1 VIIKLV
7 SVSITVKIG
16 ICSFTSDA
24 FAGVSSMGVITW
36 IVIAVVILAIMG
48 LGWQTFF
55 AGVKKGAD
63 KVGLTSIVK
72 NITDQAKQSFGGVV
86 KNLSIQNTTK
96 PATGSFSNKTV
107 P

>member
-1 VIIKLV
+1 
-7 SVSITVKIG
+7 
-16 ICSFTSDA
+16 
-24 FAGVSSMGVITW
+24 MGVITW

-72 NITDQAKQSFGGVV
+72 NITDQSFGGVV
-86 KNLSIQNTTK
+86 KNLSTQNTTK
-96 PATGSFSNKTV
+96 PAAGSFSNKTV

>member
-1 VIIKLV
+1 
-7 SVSITVKIG
+7 
-16 ICSFTSDA
+16 
-24 FAGVSSMGVITW
+24 MGVITW

-86 KNLSIQNTTK
+86 KNLSTQNTTK
-96 PATGSFSNKTV
+96 TATGSFSNKTV

>member
-1 VIIKLV
+1 M
-7 SVSITVKIG
+7 G
-16 ICSFTSDA
+16 I
-24 FAGVSSMGVITW
+24 ITW
-36 IVIAVVILAIMG
+36 IVIAVVLLAVMG

-86 KNLSIQNTTK
+86 RNLSTQNSTK
-96 PATGSFSNKTV
+96 LATGSFSNKTV

>member
-1 VIIKLV
+1 
-7 SVSITVKIG
+7 
-16 ICSFTSDA
+16 
-24 FAGVSSMGVITW
+24 MGVITW

-86 KNLSIQNTTK
+86 KNLSTQNSTK
-96 PATGSFSNKTV
+96 PATGSLSNKTV

>member
-1 VIIKLV
+1 
-7 SVSITVKIG
+7 
-16 ICSFTSDA
+16 
-24 FAGVSSMGVITW
+24 MGVITW

-63 KVGLTSIVK
+63 KVGLTSVVK
-72 NITDQAKQSFGGVV
+72 NITDQAKQSFGGII
-86 KNLSIQNTTK
+86 KNPSSPVSTNVFNATKNTTK

>member
-1 VIIKLV
+1 
-7 SVSITVKIG
+7 
-16 ICSFTSDA
+16 
-24 FAGVSSMGVITW
+24 MGVITW

-86 KNLSIQNTTK
+86 KNLSTQNTTRSWY
-96 PATGSFSNKTV
+96 TQRYMYG
-107 P
+107 

>member
-1 VIIKLV
+1 
-7 SVSITVKIG
+7 
-16 ICSFTSDA
+16 
-24 FAGVSSMGVITW
+24 MGVITW

-72 NITDQAKQSFGGVV
+72 NITDQAKQSFVRCC
-86 KNLSIQNTTK
+86 KK
-96 PATGSFSNKTV
+96 SFNPKYYQTSHRIIF
-107 P
+107 

>member
-1 VIIKLV
+1 VN
-7 SVSITVKIG
+7 VSITVKIG

-24 FAGVSSMGVITW
+24 FVGVSSMGVITW
-36 IVIAVVILAIMG
+36 IVIAVVILAILG

-86 KNLSIQNTTK
+86 KNLSTQNTTK